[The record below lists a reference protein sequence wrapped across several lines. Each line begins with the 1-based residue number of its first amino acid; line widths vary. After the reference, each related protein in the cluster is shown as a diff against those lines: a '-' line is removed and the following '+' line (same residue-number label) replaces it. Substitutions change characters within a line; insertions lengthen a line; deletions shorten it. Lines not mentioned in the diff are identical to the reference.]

1 MEKDAPA
8 NLSHDVMSSLPV
20 LPERLNC
27 RIIPDPA
34 SQSAAVHLRRDPCS
48 LMSRGQA
55 EPES

>member
-1 MEKDAPA
+1 MLLPP

-34 SQSAAVHLRRDPCS
+34 SHNQRRFICYVVIPA